1 MIFPGK
7 TISTIAAALALS
19 HLACAQSRIGIYTS
33 EGFEPVE
40 IRGGKLP
47 KNSSETYYLATPG
60 QAAKPK
66 QAPKPP
72 KEKKPRAP
80 KPPKAKPAPKPVP
93 TPTIQITKKAAPRP
107 EAPAAGGEF
116 DDLDEYGNIPTVA
129 DPIEPVNRG
138 LFWFNHQ
145 LYNYIARPVSKA
157 YTTVFP
163 KPVRKAI
170 GNVYKNAEYPVRLTN
185 DLLQLDFKNADLET
199 RKFLLNSTAGV
210 GGILKVSDRFPSLA
224 NVPPADTGETLGKWG
239 VPHGPYI
246 VLPVVGPR
254 TARDTVGFAG
264 DIALNP
270 VTWVGIAVGAPA
282 IALPITTP
290 NSVNNAHT
298 RLEIYDAATKDS
310 IDPYIAAR
318 SSYIQYREKNKKPAQ
333 PAAP

>member
-1 MIFPGK
+1 MIPLKK
-7 TISTIAAALALS
+7 TIPALAAALVLTP
-19 HLACAQSRIGIYTS
+19 LASGQSRIMVYTT

-47 KNSSETYYLATPG
+47 KNSDETFYLAT
-60 QAAKPK
+60 QEQTQKPK
-66 QAPKPP
+66 KAPKPP
-72 KEKKPRAP
+72 KEKKSREP
-80 KPPKAKPAPKPVP
+80 KPPKAKPTPKPAT
-93 TPTIQITKKAAPRP
+93 TPTIQITKKAAPQP
-107 EAPAAGGEF
+107 KAPAGDEEF
-116 DDLDEYGNIPTVA
+116 DDLDEYGNVPTVA

-138 LFWFNHQ
+138 FFWLNHQ

-157 YTTVFP
+157 YITIFP

-170 GNVYKNAEYPVRLTN
+170 GNVYNNAEYPVRLTN
-185 DLLQLDFKNADLET
+185 NLLQGDFKNADLET

-210 GGILKVSDRFPSLA
+210 GGIMKVSDRFPSLS
-224 NVPPADTGETLGKWG
+224 NVPSTDTGQTLGKWG
-239 VPHGPYI
+239 VPHGPYV

-264 DIALNP
+264 DVALNP

-290 NSVNNAHT
+290 NSVNTAHT
-298 RLEIYDAATKDS
+298 RLEVYDAATKDS
-310 IDPYIAAR
+310 IDPYLAAR
-318 SSYIQYREKNKKPAQ
+318 SSYIQYREKNKKPAK